1 MAVLYFEELDLYADE
16 PYRPADLLPENE
28 YMACFGYNHLTG
40 MQVGNHALEFSAV
53 AEAFSL

>member
-1 MAVLYFEELDLYADE
+1 
-16 PYRPADLLPENE
+16 
-28 YMACFGYNHLTG
+28 MACFGYNHLTG